1 MLDSARQHGCLPFV
15 VEIVV
20 ALSVGDPFLRGEASM
35 STTEASDIEDIN
47 FRMWSLKSH
56 IRSVDL
62 WEMYQPHLPI
72 VVRSRGI

>member
-1 MLDSARQHGCLPFV
+1 MLVSARQHGCLPFV

-20 ALSVGDPFLRGEASM
+20 ALSVGDPFLRGEAS
-35 STTEASDIEDIN
+35 DIEDIN

-62 WEMYQPHLPI
+62 WEMYQRHLPI